1 MLDVHSIWFTAIV
14 SLIGLAGVM
23 AWRIREGRTAVTIRK
38 IVIPPLGMST
48 GFCMF
53 IVPAFR
59 VPWAWAGIA
68 FLLGAILLAWPL
80 LATSRL
86 ILENG
91 VIKMQRSGVFFTVIV
106 VLALVRFGARSYLD
120 SVMTIEQTGGL
131 FFILA
136 FGMIVRWR
144 FRMLMEYRA
153 LSAELA
159 ARQKGAPQPAVE

>member
-1 MLDVHSIWFTAIV
+1 MLYSHSIWFTAIV

-23 AWRIREGRTAVTIRK
+23 TWRVREGRTAVTVRK

-53 IVPAFR
+53 LLPAFR

-68 FLLGAILLAWPL
+68 FLVGAILLAWPL
-80 LATSRL
+80 VATSRL
-86 ILENG
+86 IRDG
-91 VIKMQRSGVFFTVIV
+91 DAIMMHRSGAFFAVIV
-106 VLALVRFGARSYLD
+106 ALALIRFLARSYLD
-120 SVMTIEQTGGL
+120 SVMTLEQTGGL

-144 FRMLMEYRA
+144 VRMLMEYRA
-153 LSAELA
+153 LTRS
-159 ARQKGAPQPAVE
+159 

>member
-1 MLDVHSIWFTAIV
+1 MTLNTHSIWFTAIV

-23 AWRIREGRTAVTIRK
+23 TWRVREGRTAVTIRK

-68 FLLGAILLAWPL
+68 FLAGAILLAWPL
-80 LATSRL
+80 VATSRL
-86 ILENG
+86 IRDG
-91 VIKMQRSGVFFTVIV
+91 DVIMMQRSGAFFAVIV
-106 VLALVRFGARSYLD
+106 ALALIRFLARSYLD
-120 SVMTIEQTGGL
+120 SVMTLEQTGGL

-144 FRMLMEYRA
+144 VRMLMEYRA
-153 LSAELA
+153 LTRS
-159 ARQKGAPQPAVE
+159 

>member
-1 MLDVHSIWFTAIV
+1 MLNTHSIWFTAIV

-23 AWRIREGRTAVTIRK
+23 AWRVREGRTAVTVRK

-53 IVPAFR
+53 LLPAFR

-68 FLLGAILLAWPL
+68 FLVGAILLAWPL
-80 LATSRL
+80 VATSRL
-86 ILENG
+86 IRDG
-91 VIKMQRSGVFFTVIV
+91 DAIMMHRSGAFFAVIV
-106 VLALVRFGARSYLD
+106 ALALIRFLARSYLD
-120 SVMTIEQTGGL
+120 SVMTLEQTGGL

-144 FRMLMEYRA
+144 VRMLMEYRA
-153 LSAELA
+153 LTRS
-159 ARQKGAPQPAVE
+159 

>member
-1 MLDVHSIWFTAIV
+1 
-14 SLIGLAGVM
+14 M
-23 AWRIREGRTAVTIRK
+23 AWRIREGRTPVTVRK

-53 IVPAFR
+53 LAPAFR

-80 LATSRL
+80 VATSRL
-86 ILENG
+86 ILEDG
-91 VIKMQRSGVFFTVIV
+91 VIKMHRSAAFFAVIV
-106 VLALVRFGARSYLD
+106 VLALVRFLARGYLD
-120 SVMTIEQTGGL
+120 KIMSFEQTGGL

-144 FRMLMEYRA
+144 LQMLMEYRA
-153 LSAELA
+153 LTALLA
-159 ARQKGAPQPAVE
+159 AEQSSDPQPAVE

>member
-1 MLDVHSIWFTAIV
+1 MLDFHSVWFTAIV
-14 SLIGLAGVM
+14 SLFGLAGVM
-23 AWRIREGRTAVTIRK
+23 AWRIREGRTAVTVRK

-59 VPWAWAGIA
+59 VPWLWALTA
-68 FLLGAILLAWPL
+68 FLAGAILLAWPL
-80 LATSRL
+80 VVTSRL
-86 ILENG
+86 ILEDG
-91 VIKMQRSGVFFTVIV
+91 VIKMHRSSAFFAVIV
-106 VLALVRFGARSYLD
+106 VLALVRFLARSYLD

-144 FRMLMEYRA
+144 LRMLREYRA
-153 LSAELA
+153 LTAELSLP
-159 ARQKGAPQPAVE
+159 R